1 MEEQTA
7 SPAPETEESE
17 VFAPKPESKRNP
29 GSNKILIPLF
39 FVLLI
44 IVGAGAFFFGSRKTQ
59 APSPTPTATPEETLT
74 PSPFP
79 EGTATPSPKPTKTPS
94 PTPGATSVPA
104 TETKTISSTASM
116 DGFRASNG
124 GGNPA
129 VEIRAGRNVNLI
141 MRGFASF
148 DLPGELIGK
157 TIEKATLRLYQ
168 TKVVG
173 NPYSVGSAL
182 KVDHLDYGSSFENA
196 DYSAASLSSSF
207 GTLTANAT
215 VEWKDLDVTDQ
226 VKADFSAGRTRSQYR
241 FHFAIET
248 IGGDVTGD
256 FAYFESAENYGAT
269 GNTPQLVVK
278 YH

>member
-1 MEEQTA
+1 
-7 SPAPETEESE
+7 
-17 VFAPKPESKRNP
+17 
-29 GSNKILIPLF
+29 LIPLF

-44 IVGAGAFFFGSRKTQ
+44 IVGAGAFFFGSRKVL
-59 APSPTPTATPEETLT
+59 APSPSPTATPEETLT
-74 PSPFP
+74 PFPSP
-79 EGTATPSPKPTKTPS
+79 EGSITPSPKPTKTPS
-94 PTPGATSVPA
+94 PTPSATPA

-116 DGFRASNG
+116 DGFQSSNG

-129 VEIRAGRNVNLI
+129 IEIRAGRNVNLV
-141 MRGFASF
+141 MRGFANF
-148 DLPGELIGK
+148 DLPAELTGK

-168 TKVVG
+168 TKVIG
-173 NPYSVGSAL
+173 NPYSVGSTL

-196 DYSAASLSSSF
+196 DYSVASLSSSF
-207 GTLTANAT
+207 GTLTSNAA

-226 VKADFSAGRTRSQYR
+226 VKTDLSAGRTHSQYR
-241 FHFAIET
+241 LHFAIET

-256 FAYFESAENYGAT
+256 FAYFESAENYGGT

>member
-1 MEEQTA
+1 MEEKIK
-7 SPAPETEESE
+7 EESE
-17 VFAPKPESKRNP
+17 VFAPKPETKTRP
-29 GSNKILIPLF
+29 GSNKILIPF
-39 FVLLI
+39 FFFFLI
-44 IVGAGAFFFGSRKTQ
+44 IIGAGAFFFGSRKTQ
-59 APSPTPTATPEETLT
+59 APSPTPTATPEETLA
-74 PSPFP
+74 PSPIG
-79 EGTATPSPKPTKTPS
+79 GTATPSPKPTKTPT
-94 PTPGATSVPA
+94 PTPDATSAPT

-116 DGFRASNG
+116 DGFQASNG
-124 GGNPA
+124 GGNRE

-148 DLPGELIGK
+148 DLPGELTGK

-168 TKVVG
+168 AKVVG

-226 VKADFSAGRTRSQYR
+226 IRADLSAGRARSQYR

-256 FAYFESAENYGAT
+256 FAYFESAENYGVT
-269 GNTPQLVVK
+269 GNTPQLVIK